1 MTRRLATLLV
11 AAGVLSAANALAQD
25 SAVRRQATIEVSVI
39 PGGGTFF
46 LDGSDTAE
54 TSFTNY
60 DLGGVLT
67 INLNRHF
74 GIEGEVGTSLGLSQ
88 NLTLAGAQQDLKSPN
103 LLHHTGNLVVYAP
116 TRTAFVPFVTAG
128 VGGVTIFD
136 RAALFIPETRTYLA
150 GNVGGGV
157 KWHGARWGI
166 RADYRFLIVRSEEFV
181 PDPNVRVRAPFFG
194 RETRYG
200 HRMFGGVILKID

>member
-11 AAGVLSAANALAQD
+11 AASVVSAADASAQE
-25 SAVRRQATIEVSVI
+25 SAQRQATIEVSVI

-46 LDGSDTAE
+46 RDGGETAE

-60 DLGGVLT
+60 DLSGVLT
-67 INLNRHF
+67 INLNRYF
-74 GIEGEVGTSLGLSQ
+74 GFEGEVGTSLGLSQ
-88 NLTLAGAQQDLKSPN
+88 TLRLAGAQQDLQSPN

-116 TRTAFVPFVTAG
+116 TGAPLVPFITAG
-128 VGGVTIFD
+128 LGGVTIFD
-136 RAALFIPETRTYLA
+136 RATLFIPETRTFLA

-157 KWHGARWGI
+157 KWYGTRWGI

-181 PDPNVRVRAPFFG
+181 PDPLVRVRPPFFG

-200 HRMFGGVILKID
+200 HRLFGGVILKLD

>member
-11 AAGVLSAANALAQD
+11 AVSVVSAANAWAQE
-25 SAVRRQATIEVSVI
+25 SAPRQAAIEVSVI
-39 PGGGTFF
+39 PGGATFF
-46 LDGSDTAE
+46 LDGSETAE

-67 INLNRHF
+67 INLNRYF

-88 NLTLAGAQQDLKSPN
+88 KLTLAGVPQDLKSPN

-116 TRTAFVPFVTAG
+116 TGAALVPFVTAG

-157 KWHGARWGI
+157 KWYGSRWGI
-166 RADYRFLIVRSEEFV
+166 RADYRFLMVRSEEFV
-181 PDPNVRVRAPFFG
+181 PAPNVRLRPPFFG